1 VTKQEYEE
9 QKQLGTQR
17 FLEDL
22 LESIVHDEKINEKDR
37 KKKLKRVR
45 VLNTAYLFVFFH
57 EGARKKFLS
66 QQYRLSVSEDLP

>member
-45 VLNTAYLFVFFH
+45 VLNTAYLFFFFMR
-57 EGARKKFLS
+57 ELGKSF
-66 QQYRLSVSEDLP
+66 